1 VVKAQTNSKK
11 ITILP
16 LGQEPKM
23 NWEVSPVHKKIGPV
37 FKGDSQKVVEAIK
50 GSDPLMLREKLKEI
64 KECDLSAGGRSFKI
78 TSEMVEF
85 HKKIPENLSAAEF
98 GKGTVYVDITLT
110 PELEAEGYAREI
122 IRRIQDMRKELDL
135 RVEDQIRVVVDIESK
150 PILDLALRLKEHI
163 ASEVRA
169 AEFEL
174 GLGLKMRGALEKDW
188 EIEGICV
195 RISVDRI

>member
-1 VVKAQTNSKK
+1 
-11 ITILP
+11 
-16 LGQEPKM
+16 
-23 NWEVSPVHKKIGPV
+23 
-37 FKGDSQKVVEAIK
+37 
-50 GSDPLMLREKLKEI
+50 MLRGKLGTHSKDIQES
-64 KECDLSAGGRSFKI
+64 DLLVGGKSFKI

-85 HKKIPENLSAAEF
+85 RKKIPENLSAAEF
-98 GKGTVYVDITLT
+98 SRGTVYVDITLT
-110 PELEAEGYAREI
+110 PDLEAEGYAREI

-150 PILDLALRLKEHI
+150 PILDLALRQKEHI

-174 GLGLKMRGALEKDW
+174 GLGLETRGTLAKDW

-195 RISVDRI
+195 RIGVDRI